1 MNNFPPSNSLSRW
14 KITILLQIWWDYV
27 FIKVKLTN
35 RDKRFTDNL
44 GLNLNW
50 LTLFWSKFML
60 VDQKL
65 VSHASAK
72 LVNQFIILGGKRSA
86 VTAEYSKVVVF
97 YNHFIENFETSHP
110 MSLYISGFKVRKKLC
125 RLTIKIL
132 WLWLKQVAS
141 F

>member
-1 MNNFPPSNSLSRW
+1 M
-14 KITILLQIWWDYV
+14 

-35 RDKRFTDNL
+35 QDKRFVDNL

-50 LTLFWSKFML
+50 LTLSWSKFML

-65 VSHASAK
+65 VPHAGSK

-97 YNHFIENFETSHP
+97 YNHFIENFETSHS
-110 MSLYISGFKVRKKLC
+110 MSLYMSGFKV
-125 RLTIKIL
+125 
-132 WLWLKQVAS
+132 
-141 F
+141 